1 MPPLLFD
8 EVNDA
13 SWALEEYSV
22 LVVPGDYKVVAVTHT
37 ADSLD
42 NLIFIVGD
50 DLDSFEILKRGI
62 YSELG
67 SSRDIGMYGATHNSQ
82 IETPFCHV
90 VGISL

>member
-13 SWALEEYSV
+13 SWTLEENSG
-22 LVVPGDYKVVAVTHT
+22 LVVPGDYKVIAVTHT

-42 NLIFIVGD
+42 NFIFVVGD
-50 DLDSFEILKRGI
+50 DFDPFEILIGGI

-67 SSRDIGMYGATHNSQ
+67 SSRDTGVNGWNSQ
-82 IETPFCHV
+82 FPD
-90 VGISL
+90 